1 MTGFD
6 TELRLARLQIE
17 IRESLQR
24 LLDNLAPGV
33 GVVGG
38 LAPTDVVET
47 AEFLIVM
54 VEVPGL
60 EAADLEVRAAG
71 ATVEIE
77 GRKKPRPLAAGA
89 RSLCL
94 ESAGGLIRRRIEF
107 DLPVN
112 SHRARAS
119 LRHGVLTIRVPKLE
133 DLRSRPRRLK
143 IDEPA

>member
-1 MTGFD
+1 VSGFD
-6 TELRLARLQIE
+6 TELRLARLQVE

-38 LAPTDVVET
+38 LAPADVVET
-47 AEFLIVM
+47 RSELIIA
-54 VEVPGL
+54 VEVPGI

-77 GRKKPRPLAAGA
+77 GRKRPRPLPAGA

-94 ESAGGLIRRRIEF
+94 ESAGGMIRRRIEL

-119 LRHGVLTIRVPKLE
+119 LRNGVLTIRVPKLE
-133 DLRSRPRRLK
+133 DQRSRKQSLE
-143 IDEPA
+143 IEEPA

>member
-1 MTGFD
+1 MSGFD
-6 TELRLARLQIE
+6 TELRLARLQVE

-38 LAPTDVVET
+38 LAPADVVET
-47 AEFLIVM
+47 KGELIVA
-54 VEVPGL
+54 VEVPGI

-77 GRKKPRPLAAGA
+77 GRKRPRPLAAGA

-94 ESAGGLIRRRIEF
+94 ESAGGMVRRRIEL

-119 LRHGVLTIRVPKLE
+119 LRHGVLTIRIPKLE
-133 DLRSRPRRLK
+133 DLRSRKRSLE
-143 IDEPA
+143 IEEPA